1 MAVPLVP
8 VPVPAS
14 PYVAQCGATVIVPQI
29 ISVHAPMLPFALQ
42 LHVLQPS
49 YQLTQPDGHAAVSV
63 LTATHDA
70 AVVAPPPAHPAAVHV
85 PAGHSTHPPIP
96 TSAPYFPAGHS
107 AHPTTP
113 VAAAA
118 AVTAVLAL
126 AACALYMPTAH
137 AVQNAAPATALN
149 RPASHATQPEPV
161 AAVAVR

>member
-1 MAVPLVP
+1 MHFPDPTRRYRTAV
-8 VPVPAS
+8 A
-14 PYVAQCGATVIVPQI
+14 
-29 ISVHAPMLPFALQ
+29 AL
-42 LHVLQPS
+42 
-49 YQLTQPDGHAAVSV
+49 V
-63 LTATHDA
+63 LTGGMHIGTTHVRDFVWQAEPTGGSATHDA

-118 AVTAVLAL
+118 VTAVLAL

-149 RPASHATQPEPV
+149 RPASHATQLEPV